1 MKKHLRSIWQLN
13 AYAIFLHRM
22 SNLSVNIFLEMKLQ
36 DHGLKV
42 NQEGDSNGSNSEV
55 VDNSSA
61 SIAART
67 MGKHKI

>member
-1 MKKHLRSIWQLN
+1 MLSALQLN
-13 AYAIFLHRM
+13 AYVIFLHRM

-36 DHGLKV
+36 DHGVKV
-42 NQEGDSNGSNSEV
+42 NQEGDSNGNNSEV
-55 VDNSSA
+55 VDNSSV

>member
-1 MKKHLRSIWQLN
+1 
-13 AYAIFLHRM
+13 M

-42 NQEGDSNGSNSEV
+42 NQEGDSNSEV
-55 VDNSSA
+55 VDNSSV